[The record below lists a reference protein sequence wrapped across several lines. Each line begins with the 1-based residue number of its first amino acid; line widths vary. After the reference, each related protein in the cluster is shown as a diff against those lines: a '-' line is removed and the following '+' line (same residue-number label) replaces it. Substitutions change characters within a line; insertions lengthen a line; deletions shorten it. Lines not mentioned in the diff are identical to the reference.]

1 MARRSPDFADLGSSS
16 FHPFRNRTPSPGDF
30 PLGHVPPTLSPLDA
44 LALQGYKLAMKF
56 EESQNNGRRISRLPH
71 VTIAN
76 ELARPRPAYF
86 NALLPATSM
95 SDKDQTNQ
103 SGDSE
108 PSGTNSD
115 ADTSDIRPK
124 SYYPFIHTCNDAA
137 SIISRDSG
145 AFVQESGE
153 AITEQK
159 PMNAKDYF
167 DMVRSISPE
176 PLDRAKRNQRTPITS
191 ATATI
196 DFAPGQPSQRIRKN
210 FTVDSIK
217 SNVSTSLASSQS
229 PAHSR
234 SPKMQSSDTSV
245 RMDSGDECDWR
256 LSFQGDPYDLRT
268 YNRERPASS
277 GSTSYLALSPA
288 FVAPRSLSMS
298 SEFSVCG
305 PHHSRESVN
314 YSRPMSRQG
323 GTTLEAK
330 STREG
335 LNNQSSSAD
344 SSFDVSFVQESI
356 DSPMLT
362 ETSYLSE
369 AGHAHDTLPN
379 HQCRLS
385 TEHRLSEP
393 TLDQPPSDIYP
404 KYSPPRER
412 ILLNDST
419 LAQDSHP
426 PMFEW
431 KEQPFSNS
439 TVTYIRE
446 ELRIEGNLG
455 MEAAKE
461 SGELEIGHTPQ
472 HGSLHGPSFV
482 THPVGTSHTNILSTI
497 PARLQPISVR
507 ATVSP
512 KCLTRTR
519 SMENST
525 TSSKHISNHKSNPSY
540 PPASNSSP
548 ASSTCFSSSVGKRV
562 VQPTIPTLT
571 VDKNFTPTL
580 ARIQKPNFT
589 AITAPPPDHL
599 SAETHLTIGI
609 ACHEQ
614 GSLQKST
621 YHLRIAA
628 RAGLPTAM
636 LLYALAC
643 RHGWGM
649 RPNQADGVGW
659 LRKAVDSAGLE
670 VADDNNAL
678 LCSSSR
684 ANPTRNTGAD
694 RKTHKAQLALSIY
707 ELGVSYVN
715 GWGIAQDKPLALR
728 CFEIAGSWGDGDA
741 LAEAGF
747 CYAKGVG
754 CRKDLKKAAEFYRAA
769 EARGF
774 EMAGNS
780 W

>member
-1 MARRSPDFADLGSSS
+1 MARRSPDSIDLESSS
-16 FHPFRNRTPSPGDF
+16 FDPSRTRTPSPGDF

-44 LALQGYKLAMKF
+44 FALQGHMLAMKF

-76 ELARPRPAYF
+76 ELAKPRPAYF
-86 NALLPATSM
+86 NALLPATST
-95 SDKDQTNQ
+95 SDEDHTNQ

-108 PSGTNSD
+108 LSGTHSD
-115 ADTSDIRPK
+115 ADRSDIRPK
-124 SYYPFIHTCNDAA
+124 SYYPFIQTCNDAA

-145 AFVQESGE
+145 AFLQESGE

-176 PLDRAKRNQRTPITS
+176 PLDGAKRNQNAPIIT

-196 DFAPGQPSQRIRKN
+196 DFAPGQPSQPIGKN
-210 FTVDSIK
+210 LTVDSIK
-217 SNVSTSLASSQS
+217 SNVSTSLAPSQFS
-229 PAHSR
+229 AHSR
-234 SPKMQSSDTSV
+234 SPRTQSSHTSV
-245 RMDSGDECDWR
+245 RVDSGDECDWR
-256 LSFQGDPYDLRT
+256 LSFQGDPYDLRA
-268 YNRERPASS
+268 YNRESSASS
-277 GSTSYLALSPA
+277 GFTSSLALSPA
-288 FVAPRSLSMS
+288 FVPPRSPSMS

-305 PHHSRESVN
+305 PHHIRRSVN

-330 STREG
+330 SSREG
-335 LNNQSSSAD
+335 LNIQSPSAD
-344 SSFDVSFVQESI
+344 SSFDVSSVQEPI

-362 ETSYLSE
+362 ETPYLSE
-369 AGHAHDTLPN
+369 AKHAHETLPK
-379 HQCRLS
+379 HQYRLS
-385 TEHRLSEP
+385 TEHRLSEHA
-393 TLDQPPSDIYP
+393 LDRPPSYIHP
-404 KYSPPRER
+404 KYSLPRGR

-419 LAQDSHP
+419 FAQDWYTHK
-426 PMFEW
+426 FEW
-431 KEQPFSNS
+431 KEQQFSNS
-439 TVTYIRE
+439 TVTRISK
-446 ELRIEGNLG
+446 ELQMEGNLG
-455 MEAAKE
+455 MEAAREK
-461 SGELEIGHTPQ
+461 GELKIGHTPQ
-472 HGSLHGPSFV
+472 QGSLHGPSCV
-482 THPVGTSHTNILSTI
+482 AHPVETSHTDILSTI

-507 ATVSP
+507 ATASP
-512 KCLTRTR
+512 KRLTRTR

-525 TSSKHISNHKSNPSY
+525 TSSKHISNHKCNPSY
-540 PPASNSSP
+540 PPASNYSP
-548 ASSTCFSSSVGKRV
+548 ASSTCLSSSLGKRI

-571 VDKNFTPTL
+571 VDNNFTPTL
-580 ARIQKPNFT
+580 VRIQKPNFT

-609 ACHEQ
+609 ACHEG

-643 RHGWGM
+643 RH
-649 RPNQADGVGW
+649 
-659 LRKAVDSAGLE
+659 
-670 VADDNNAL
+670 
-678 LCSSSR
+678 
-684 ANPTRNTGAD
+684 
-694 RKTHKAQLALSIY
+694 
-707 ELGVSYVN
+707 

-769 EARGF
+769 EGQGI